1 MAILSVS
8 LSTEMAGH
16 AISPALGDIALSFSD
31 VMKLQLN

>member
-8 LSTEMAGH
+8 LSMEMAGH
-16 AISPALGDIALSFSD
+16 AISPALGDIALFFPG